1 MTSVKKRGIYIAF
14 VVYFTYLCIT
24 MANEQTSV
32 RDRVR
37 SDLKEPRRYKVII
50 FNDDFT
56 TMDFVVKVLTSVFFK
71 SQPEAEALMLDVHR
85 KGSAVVG
92 VYSHDVARS
101 KVRKAT
107 TMARD
112 EGFPLRLE
120 CKPL

>member
-56 TMDFVVKVLTSVFFK
+56 TN
-71 SQPEAEALMLDVHR
+71 
-85 KGSAVVG
+85 
-92 VYSHDVARS
+92 
-101 KVRKAT
+101 
-107 TMARD
+107 
-112 EGFPLRLE
+112 
-120 CKPL
+120 